1 MDVLI
6 CEWCKQPLPDHP
18 RYRYPSQRP
27 RTCSRGCGLRLAY
40 AEKRLAPPVPVKD
53 RGRCAMCGD
62 PIKRGARMTCS
73 RRCAVDLAM
82 REGGY
87 VQVQAPP
94 EHPHRPKRGYIMEHR
109 LVMEQ
114 MIGRYLQP
122 YESVHHRNG
131 VKDDNRPENL
141 EIVTHARHR
150 GEITCPHCQQSFF
163 LH

>member
-1 MDVLI
+1 
-6 CEWCKQPLPDHP
+6 
-18 RYRYPSQRP
+18 
-27 RTCSRGCGLRLAY
+27 
-40 AEKRLAPPVPVKD
+40 
-53 RGRCAMCGD
+53 MCGD

-82 REGGY
+82 REGRWHIPKNKSGPHNPSWKGGRRRTAGGY